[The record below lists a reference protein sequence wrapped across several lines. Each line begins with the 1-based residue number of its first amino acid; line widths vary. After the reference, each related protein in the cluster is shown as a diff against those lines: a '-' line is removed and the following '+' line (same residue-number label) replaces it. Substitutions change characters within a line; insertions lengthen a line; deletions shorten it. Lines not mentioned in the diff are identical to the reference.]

1 MKQDVKMANP
11 EIKYPA
17 ARAQKIIHAAPQ
29 FRPIKR
35 GARRKGI
42 ERIYECQ
49 DGSTLT
55 IALFN
60 ELDIA
65 DQDLL
70 LCLLA
75 IARATSRGLIVS
87 SKPQTEKG
95 KELRQALELNGEAA
109 RQDAVMIH
117 ATAYELLAELGRATG
132 KMNYEWLKKSLIRL
146 SRVSFVYK
154 SSKGFWTFN
163 LLSVSGLYDLNGD
176 LTTLS
181 ICINP
186 MSARAVLCNDEGY
199 VLLHRGERSILK
211 TEEARALH
219 SVLCGLVDMGE
230 ERGLNVDM
238 LSDKVYSR
246 YDEVVSQD
254 AIQKRRAK
262 IVVASKEIDDL
273 PYWSCNVKGRGQN
286 ATILVKR
293 KRRKDAEILSI

>member
-1 MKQDVKMANP
+1 MANP

-87 SKPQTEKG
+87 SQPQTEKG

-117 ATAYELLAELGRATG
+117 ATAYELLTELGRSTG

-154 SSKGFWTFN
+154 SNKGFWTFN
-163 LLSVSGLYDLNGD
+163 LLSVGGLYDENGD
-176 LTTLS
+176 LDTLS

-186 MSARAVLCNDEGY
+186 MSAKAVLCSDDGY
-199 VLLHRGERSILK
+199 VLLHRGERAELK

-230 ERGLNVDM
+230 ERRLNVDM
-238 LSDKVYSR
+238 LADRVYSR
-246 YDEVVSQD
+246 YDEEVTAD
-254 AIQKRRAK
+254 AIRYRRAR
-262 IVVASKEIDDL
+262 IIDACTGINQL
-273 PYWSCNVKGRGQN
+273 NYWTCQVTGKGHN
-286 ATILVKR
+286 SHLLVKR
-293 KRRKDAEILSI
+293 KKRKSSELLS

>member
-1 MKQDVKMANP
+1 MANP
-11 EIKYPA
+11 QIKYPA

-87 SKPQTEKG
+87 SQPQTEKG

-117 ATAYELLAELGRATG
+117 ATAYELLKELDRPTS
-132 KMNYEWLKKSLIRL
+132 KQSYDWLKNSLKRL
-146 SRVSFVYK
+146 SRVSFLYD
-154 SSKGFWTFN
+154 SKRTTWNFN
-163 LLSVSGLYDLNGD
+163 LLSFSSENNDGELNI
-176 LTTLS
+176 LS

-186 MSARAVLCNDEGY
+186 MSAKAVLCSDDGY
-199 VLLHRGERSILK
+199 VLLHRGERSELK

-230 ERGLNVDM
+230 ERRLNVDM
-238 LSDKVYSR
+238 LADRVYSR
-246 YDEVVSQD
+246 YDEIVIDFQINNFQ
-254 AIQKRRAK
+254 ALNQKIRLKR
-262 IVVASKEIDDL
+262 
-273 PYWSCNVKGRGQN
+273 QN
-286 ATILVKR
+286 FPAFF
-293 KRRKDAEILSI
+293 A

>member
-1 MKQDVKMANP
+1 MANP

-75 IARATSRGLIVS
+75 IARATSRGVIIS
-87 SKPQTEKG
+87 SQPQTEKG

-109 RQDAVMIH
+109 SQDAVMIL
-117 ATAYELLAELGRATG
+117 ATAYELLKELDRPTS
-132 KMNYEWLKKSLIRL
+132 KQSYDWLKNSLKRL
-146 SRVSFVYK
+146 SRVSFLYD
-154 SSKGFWTFN
+154 SKRTTWNFN
-163 LLSVSGLYDLNGD
+163 LLSFSSENNDGELNI
-176 LTTLS
+176 LS

-186 MSARAVLCNDEGY
+186 MSAKAVLCSDDGY
-199 VLLHRGERSILK
+199 VLLHRGERAELK

-230 ERGLNVDM
+230 ERRLNVDM
-238 LSDKVYSR
+238 LADRVYSR
-246 YDEVVSQD
+246 YDEIVSQD
-254 AIQKRRAK
+254 AIQKRRTR
-262 IVVASKEIDDL
+262 IIEASEEIGRL
-273 PYWSCNVKGRGQN
+273 TYWSCEIKGRGQS
-286 ATILVKR
+286 ATLLVKR
-293 KRRKDAEILSI
+293 KKRKDVEMLSI

>member
-1 MKQDVKMANP
+1 MANP

-117 ATAYELLAELGRATG
+117 ATAYELLKELNKPTS
-132 KMNYEWLKKSLIRL
+132 KQSYDWLKSSLKRL
-146 SRVSFVYK
+146 SRVSFLYD
-154 SSKGFWTFN
+154 SKKTTWNFN
-163 LLSVSGLYDLNGD
+163 LLSFSSENNDGVLNK
-176 LTTLS
+176 LS

-186 MSARAVLCNDEGY
+186 LSAKAVLFNDEGY
-199 VLLHRGERSILK
+199 VLLHRGERSALK

-230 ERGLNVDM
+230 ERGLNADM
-238 LSDKVYSR
+238 LADKVYSR
-246 YDEVVSQD
+246 YDEIVSQD
-254 AIQKRRAK
+254 AIQKRRSK
-262 IVVASKEIDDL
+262 IIEASKEIDNL
-273 PYWSCNVKGRGQN
+273 SYWSCKVKGRGQN

-293 KRRKDAEILSI
+293 QRRKDVEMLSI